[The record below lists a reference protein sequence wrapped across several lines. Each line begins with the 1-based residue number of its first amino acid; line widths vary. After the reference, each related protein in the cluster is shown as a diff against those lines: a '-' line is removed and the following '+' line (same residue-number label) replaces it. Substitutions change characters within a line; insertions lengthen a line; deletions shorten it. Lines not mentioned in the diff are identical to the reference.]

1 MGERR
6 EYMVNLRGLLELP
19 STLLCAV
26 CGGAAVETEKQ
37 TDLKLKIFS

>member
-26 CGGAAVETEKQ
+26 WGCCCGDGETDRFKAE
-37 TDLKLKIFS
+37 DF